1 MLEKLYRAI
10 RKDAQPSIV
19 TVDGKN
25 YSTGDLKPV
34 REPMPEAITVK
45 NLSSLVEYLNTNVD
59 DLTLEELI
67 CHVES
72 PTTVS
77 IKSALVG
84 GHQDR
89 KTYIVAKLDQ
99 IELPFNK
106 YIPAEEFCIALQAC
120 FTDEATTATDR
131 GLVLKYAA
139 NVKTTLENT
148 LSDDGVTQ
156 GVTIRKGIASVE
168 NVEMPNPVTLRPFRT
183 FMEVEQPA
191 SSFVFRAKSND
202 SGMHYMLVEADGGA
216 WRSDAMRNIKDFMET
231 QVEGL
236 SVIA

>member
-1 MLEKLYRAI
+1 MLETLYRAI
-10 RKDAQPSIV
+10 RKDALPAIV
-19 TVDGKN
+19 TVDGTN
-25 YSTGDLKPV
+25 YSTCDLKPV

-45 NLSSLVEYLNTNVD
+45 NLSSLVEYLKTNVD
-59 DLTLEELI
+59 DLILEELI

-84 GHQDR
+84 EHQDR

-120 FTDEATTATDR
+120 FTDEAPTATDR

-183 FMEVEQPA
+183 FTEVEQPA

-216 WRSDAMRNIKDFMET
+216 WRSAAMHNIKAFMET

>member
-1 MLEKLYRAI
+1 MLEALYNAI
-10 RKDAQPSIV
+10 RKDAKPVVIEV
-19 TVDGKN
+19 NGKK
-25 YSTGDLKPV
+25 YSTSDLKPV
-34 REPMPEAITVK
+34 HEPRPEAITVK
-45 NLSSLVEYLNTNVD
+45 NLSSLVDFLIRNVD
-59 DLTLEELI
+59 DLPLDKLI

-72 PTTVS
+72 PDTVS

-84 GHQDR
+84 EHQDR

-120 FTDEATTATDR
+120 FTDEAPTATDR

-183 FMEVEQPA
+183 FTEVEQPA

-216 WRSDAMRNIKDFMET
+216 WRSDAMHNIKAFMET